1 MRAAKKKI
9 MFAIYAIPI
18 TESVKGLEALP
29 TCYKE
34 YQDVF
39 EKKNADLLPQHCPYD
54 YTIDF
59 QESTQL
65 PFGPI
70 YNLQIELAALRKYFD
85 QNLAKNFIR
94 YSKSLIYTP
103 IIFIKKKDGSLRICV
118 DYHGLNKITIKI
130 RYRFPLILD
139 FFSLIKP
146 RFI

>member
-54 YTIDF
+54 CTIDL
-59 QESTQL
+59 QEGTQL
-65 PFGPI
+65 PFGPNC
-70 YNLQIELAALRKYFD
+70 NLSQNQYAILREYLDK
-85 QNLAKNFIR
+85 NLSKNFI
-94 YSKSLIYTP
+94 
-103 IIFIKKKDGSLRICV
+103 
-118 DYHGLNKITIKI
+118 
-130 RYRFPLILD
+130 
-139 FFSLIKP
+139 
-146 RFI
+146 